1 MFLGEPKVDFSYLSC
16 ITVWSCANYVLN
28 WTLSKFKI
36 NLDSSACAGVLA
48 ATAVSLFSTL
58 SLLMMWNLL
67 NEESAKEKCFS
78 VCVKWALRT
87 E

>member
-1 MFLGEPKVDFSYLSC
+1 MLHNSMELCKLHVKLDT
-16 ITVWSCANYVLN
+16 IQ
-28 WTLSKFKI
+28 
-36 NLDSSACAGVLA
+36 NLDSSACAGVLT

-78 VCVKWALRT
+78 VCVKWCLRT